1 MAPALLLIDVQKGID
16 ESKHWG
22 GSRNNPEAEG
32 HIQLL
37 LTFWREKRFPVFLIQ
52 HCSNELL
59 SPLRAGQS
67 GNDFKDLISPA
78 TEDIVI
84 QKTTTSAFIHT
95 RLESELMDR
104 DIDTL
109 YIAGFV
115 TNNSVEATGRMA
127 GELGFKTTI
136 ISDAT
141 ACFNK
146 PGLDGTVFSSE
157 LIHQISLANLS
168 GEYARICST
177 REVMEELSS

>member
-22 GSRNNPEAEG
+22 GNRNNPEAEG
-32 HIQLL
+32 HIKLL
-37 LTFWREKRFPVFLIQ
+37 LTFWREKNFPVFLIQ

-59 SPLRAGQS
+59 SPLRKGHT
-67 GNDFKDLISPA
+67 GNEFKSFISPA
-78 TEDIVI
+78 GDEVVI
-84 QKTTTSAFIHT
+84 QKATASAFIRT
-95 RLESELMDR
+95 ELEKELMER

-136 ISDAT
+136 VSDAT

-146 PGLDGTVFSSE
+146 ASLDGTVFSSE
-157 LIHQISLANLS
+157 LIHQISLANLA

-177 REVMEELSS
+177 REVMGELG